1 MNERPARILVVDDQ
15 TQAAEMIREEVS
27 AAGFECVACSD
38 PVEAMRH
45 IDGGSFDVIVTDI
58 TMPKLSGMDLLA
70 RLRQQA
76 PECKVILITAHST
89 EDYLGQA
96 LMLGAFDYI
105 EKPFDPIEVAELVR
119 RAVHSSDEVAPLPAR
134 AAASTQPGFYAR
146 QASLDSVGAL
156 VRAIE
161 AKDPYTRRHSE
172 HVAHY
177 ATKVG
182 EAMGLDGEELE
193 SLRAA
198 SLLHD
203 VGKIGVP
210 DHILTKPGSLTAEEF
225 EYIRRHPGL
234 GEAILSKITAFKREA
249 MVIRYHHERW
259 DGAGYPDG
267 LAGEEIPKL
276 SRIICVADCMD
287 AMLMARTYKKGYPPE
302 KMIGELTRCAA
313 SQFDPET
320 AAAAVRWC
328 RESPDELVLPDTAH
342 RGSCVPAV

>member
-1 MNERPARILVVDDQ
+1 MEERPAKVLVVDDQ
-15 TQAAEMIREEVS
+15 PQAAEMIREEVS
-27 AAGFECVACSD
+27 AAGFDCVACSD

-45 IDGGSFDVIVTDI
+45 IGEGGFDVVVTDI

-70 RLRQQA
+70 RLRQHT
-76 PECKVILITAHST
+76 PECKVILITGHST
-89 EDYLGQA
+89 QDYLGQA

-105 EKPFDPIEVAELVR
+105 EKPFDPIEVADLVR
-119 RAVHSSDEVAPLPAR
+119 RAVGGNDEVAPLPAR
-134 AAASTQPGFYAR
+134 AAALTQPGFQAR

-177 ATKVG
+177 AMTIG
-182 EAMGLDGEELE
+182 EAMGLGGEELE

-210 DHILTKPGSLTAEEF
+210 DHILTKPGPLTAKEF
-225 EYIRRHPGL
+225 KHIRRHPAL

-259 DGAGYPDG
+259 DGAGYPDR
-267 LAGEEIPKL
+267 LAGEGIPKL
-276 SRIICVADCMD
+276 SRLICVADCMD
-287 AMLMARTYKKGYPPE
+287 AMLMTRTYKESYTPE
-302 KMIGELTRCAA
+302 KMIGELTCCA
-313 SQFDPET
+313 STQFDPEI
-320 AAAAVRWC
+320 AAAAVGWC
-328 RESPDELVLPDTAH
+328 RENLDELILPDKAL
-342 RGSCVPAV
+342 RGACVPAV